1 MKYIIRDEEF
11 NLLFLRERA
20 KSSRKEDDDG
30 NLNFQCVFFLNGQI

>member
-20 KSSRKEDDDG
+20 SSRKEDDDG